1 MLEPSRDISPTELEA
16 GQDALVQDLAW
27 ASLCGAFSSGVILTA
42 FALALQAS
50 PLELGLLAAIPF
62 LAQAAQWPA
71 SLLIEHVRRRRLIGV
86 VMLSAGRVLTLALA
100 ALPLLPSPARAMG
113 LLIALQVAISLLN
126 AVGGCAVNSWLH
138 QLIPPRRLGAF
149 FSRRLFW
156 GTTLACAGTL
166 AAGALIERSPGATS
180 VVTPFAWSFAIAATA
195 GFASSFFLARAPEP
209 LMRDAG
215 PRVGLVERL
224 RGPLRPGNF
233 RRLLVFLGSW
243 TIASNLAVPFVA
255 VYLMEQLDFPL
266 GAVTRLWVV
275 SQVANALTLY
285 LWGKLSDRHSNK
297 GVLAVVLPLHFAGVL
312 ALVVID
318 QVPTGL
324 QMAALYAIH
333 FALGVAAGGIGLAT
347 GNLGLKLAPP
357 GNATA
362 YLAAIG
368 LVCAV
373 GGGLAPLLAGTLAD
387 VARSRELS
395 AVLRW
400 SAGAEQGEMR
410 VLQLAHWD
418 FLFLLSAGVGLY
430 VMHALSRIDEG
441 HEVSERQV
449 VQEFLLEA
457 WRSVGGL
464 SSVAGALG
472 SLFPFERSRERRQW
486 WRERDQAQP
495 PETPGARA
503 RPRPHPGRDEAGESP
518 PQGNGPARMQ
528 IR

>member
-1 MLEPSRDISPTELEA
+1 MLEPSHDISPAELEA
-16 GQDALVQDLAW
+16 GQAALVRDLAW

-42 FALALQAS
+42 FALALEAT
-50 PLELGLLAAIPF
+50 PLQLGLLAAIPF
-62 LAQAAQWPA
+62 MAQAAQWPA

-100 ALPLLPSPARAMG
+100 ALPFLPSPARALGM
-113 LLIALQVAISLLN
+113 LIALQVVISLLN

-166 AAGALIERSPGATS
+166 AAGVLIERSPGATS

-224 RGPLRPGNF
+224 RNPLRPGNF

-255 VYLMEQLDFPL
+255 VYLMEQLHYPL

-297 GVLAVVLPLHFAGVL
+297 GVLAVALPLHFGGVL
-312 ALVVID
+312 ALVMID
-318 QVPTGL
+318 QVQPAHL

-333 FALGVAAGGIGLAT
+333 IALGVAAGGIGLAT

-373 GGGLAPLLAGTLAD
+373 GGGMAPLVAGALANA
-387 VARSRELS
+387 ARSRELS

-400 SAGAEQGEMR
+400 STGAEQFEVR

-486 WRERDQAQP
+486 WRERSQAGAPGQP
-495 PETPGARA
+495 TGPPSL
-503 RPRPHPGRDEAGESP
+503 PSP
-518 PQGNGPARMQ
+518 PSPHAQAGPRQ
-528 IR
+528 H